1 MLYDDYRKEK
11 MNALKAK
18 DSEKNKVLT
27 NMLSAMTYAKK
38 EKGAELD
45 AGECQAIVAKL
56 LKQAQEA
63 YDLSAGRPERQEEIK
78 REMDILSMYL
88 PQQLS
93 EDDIKTHLYP
103 IFDKE
108 GFERSPKSKGVLMK
122 TAMAEL
128 KGKADG
134 KVISGVVDA
143 WIKGDA

>member
-18 DSEKNKVLT
+18 DTEKNKVIT

-38 EKGAELD
+38 DKGDELNE
-45 AGECQAIVAKL
+45 GECQAIVAKL

-63 YDLSAGRPERQEEIK
+63 YDLAAERPERRAEIK
-78 REMDILSMYL
+78 HEMDILSSYL

-93 EDDIKTHLYP
+93 EEEVTQHLYP
-103 IFDKE
+103 LFSEAGIE
-108 GFERSPKSKGVLMK
+108 QSPKNKGILMK
-122 TAMAEL
+122 KAMAEL

-134 KVISGVVDA
+134 KVISNVVDS
-143 WIKGDA
+143 WIQGGI